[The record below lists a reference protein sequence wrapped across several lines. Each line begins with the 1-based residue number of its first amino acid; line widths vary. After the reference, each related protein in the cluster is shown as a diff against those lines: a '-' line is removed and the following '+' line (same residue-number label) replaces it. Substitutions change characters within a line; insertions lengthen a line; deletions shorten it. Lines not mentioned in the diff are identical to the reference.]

1 VLGVD
6 HDAVAGPSSEGI
18 AKVVEGATE
27 LAVAIGAMAA
37 AWAAPSAVITVLAR
51 DLGLGQ
57 ILDAR
62 DAHSRVGAVFSGS
75 WHDASPGRNL
85 PSDTHATTN
94 LFTDPA
100 R

>member
-6 HDAVAGPSSEGI
+6 HDAVAGPSGEGI
-18 AKVVEGATE
+18 AEVVEGATE

-37 AWAAPSAVITVLAR
+37 TWAGPSAVIAVLAA

-62 DAHSRVGAVFSGS
+62 DALGGVGSVFSGS
-75 WHDASPGRNL
+75 WHGMSPGRGL
-85 PSDTHATTN
+85 PGDTHVSIN
-94 LFTDPA
+94 LFTESA